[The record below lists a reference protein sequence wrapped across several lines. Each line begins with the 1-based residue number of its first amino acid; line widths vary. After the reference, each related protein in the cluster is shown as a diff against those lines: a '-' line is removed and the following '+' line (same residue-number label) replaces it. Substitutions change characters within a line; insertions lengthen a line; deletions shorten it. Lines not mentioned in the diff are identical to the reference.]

1 MFSHVLLVFFATL
14 SVAYA
19 LKGASR
25 SVLVRVKSEGSLN
38 SNAHSGTEVATLRKL
53 LINIDNFLE
62 SRSTDLFGYADCTN
76 LGPNA
81 ERSVLGIL
89 FLATNLPYL
98 LVGVQLMGDRPE
110 YNLLNA
116 AGVISF
122 VYHYLQLKLGPG
134 RIEVR
139 RALFV
144 DYTTAIQASFIYG
157 LDCLELLVNLRD
169 PATGQLS
176 TTSALPFVAGAI
188 ALLCLWRS
196 AVVDS
201 NGKKYIFWHGLW
213 HLFGAYVQKFGLYYL
228 SSLPSLDTLR
238 SPPF

>member
-1 MFSHVLLVFFATL
+1 MFSQVLLVFFATL
-14 SVAYA
+14 SIASA
-19 LKGASR
+19 FKGATS
-25 SVLVRVKSEGSLN
+25 SVLARLKSGGRLY
-38 SNAHSGTEVATLRKL
+38 NANSGTEVDTPQPLR
-53 LINIDNFLE
+53 NIDKFLE
-62 SRSTDLFGYADCTN
+62 SRSMDLFGYADCTN

-89 FLATNLPYL
+89 FLGTNLPYL

-122 VYHYLQLKLGPG
+122 VYHYFQLKLGPG

-144 DYTTAIQASFIYG
+144 DYITAIQASFLYG

-176 TTSALPFVAGAI
+176 TTSVLPFVAGVI

-213 HLFGAYVQKFGLYYL
+213 HLFGAYVAFEVGAH
-228 SSLPSLDTLR
+228 
-238 SPPF
+238 

>member
-1 MFSHVLLVFFATL
+1 MWDSKMILKALLVMVTL
-14 SVAYA
+14 CSTAA
-19 LKGASR
+19 LR
-25 SVLVRVKSEGSLN
+25 SMQHTRYRGTWKDGTRLCRTQSGSEG
-38 SNAHSGTEVATLRKL
+38 EQDKPKL
-53 LINIDNFLE
+53 LRNIDGFLE
-62 SRSTDLFGYADCTN
+62 SRNNDLFSYADCTN

-81 ERSVLGIL
+81 ESSVLGVL

-98 LVGVQLMGDRPE
+98 LVGVHLMSNRPE

-122 VYHYLQLKLGPG
+122 VYHFFQLQLGPG

-144 DYTTAIQASFIYG
+144 DYITAIQASFVFG

-169 PATGQLS
+169 PITGQLS
-176 TTSALPFVAGAI
+176 TTSVYPFVTGAV

-213 HLFGAYVQKFGLYYL
+213 HLFGAAVAYEVGLGAH
-228 SSLPSLDTLR
+228 
-238 SPPF
+238 